1 MQRIANVTVQNA
13 TELKDLVLAAIDDRK
28 GVDAAVME
36 VSSLTE
42 ITDFMVM
49 VSGTSSRHVKAIVD
63 NVLDAAKERGVAVYG
78 VEGRDRND
86 WVLVDLA
93 DVVLHV
99 MRPETR
105 SFYDLERLWEALE
118 PASAE
123 APAASV

>member
-1 MQRIANVTVQNA
+1 MTVQNA
-13 TELKDLVLAAIDDRK
+13 DELKNLVLAAIDDRK
-28 GVDAAVME
+28 GVDPKVMD

-42 ITDFMVM
+42 VTDFMVM
-49 VSGTSSRHVKAIVD
+49 ASGTSSRHVKAIVD
-63 NVLDAAKERGVAVYG
+63 NVLEAAKEHGVPVLG

-99 MRPETR
+99 MRPATR

-123 APAASV
+123 TPAAGV